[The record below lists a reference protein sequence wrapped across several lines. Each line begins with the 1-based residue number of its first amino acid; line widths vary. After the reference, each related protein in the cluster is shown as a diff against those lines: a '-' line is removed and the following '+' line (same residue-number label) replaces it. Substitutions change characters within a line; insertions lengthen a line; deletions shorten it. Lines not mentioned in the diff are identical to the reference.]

1 MSNPLFNQLNQNN
14 PASMIQ
20 QFNEFRKHMQGI
32 NPKDEVMKMLQ
43 NGKINSNSLIKRNR
57 WRNNFNQCLNK
68 NTSYGIFMLSLVQ

>member
-32 NPKDEVMKMLQ
+32 NPKYEVMKMLQ
-43 NGKINSNSLIKRNR
+43 NGKINQQQLNQAQQMAQQMQSLFR
-57 WRNNFNQCLNK
+57 Q
-68 NTSYGIFMLSLVQ
+68 